1 MEFHKEEVTMKNNK
15 KIFLKGVLLGTL
27 VTCIMGVTVTN
38 VLDTFSVVPRKV
50 EKKLELIQYYVENK
64 FLFDYEE
71 QDEIEGLYQGYMMS
85 LGDPY
90 TGYYTAEETKEM
102 WESSSGEYSGV
113 GALMSQDVT
122 TGVITLVNVFP
133 DSPAQEAGLKDGD
146 ILEAVDGKSVLNREL
161 TSVVNDVK
169 GEEGTTVEMTVKH
182 GMDGESRTY
191 TVTRRKVES
200 PTVEHEMKEDS
211 VGYIRVT
218 EFSTTTLHQFE
229 EAMEALEADGMT
241 SLIIDLRNNPG
252 GNVATVSDMLRQILP
267 KGTII
272 YTEDKDGNREE
283 LECDGEHEFEKP
295 MVVLVNGYSASASEI
310 FAGAVKDYEK
320 ATIVGTTTYGKGIIQ
335 ELIGLPDGTAIKVT
349 TSEYFTPNG
358 QKIHGVGIEPDIVV
372 EPDMED
378 FTHDVQLE
386 KAMEVLE
393 EQN

>member
-1 MEFHKEEVTMKNNK
+1 MEFHEEEVTMKNNK

-27 VTCIMGVTVTN
+27 VTFVMGVTVTSA
-38 VLDTFSVVPRKV
+38 LDAFSTVPREV

-64 FLFDYEE
+64 FLFDYDEK
-71 QDEIEGLYQGYMMS
+71 DEIEGLYQGYMMS

-90 TGYYTAEETKEM
+90 TGYYTEEETKEM

-122 TGVITLVNVFP
+122 TGMITLVNVFP

-146 ILEAVDGKSVLNREL
+146 ILEAVDGKSVLDREL

-182 GMDGESRTY
+182 GIDGESQTY

-267 KGTII
+267 KGIII

-295 MVVLVNGYSASASEI
+295 MAVLVNGYSASASEI

-320 ATIVGTTTYGKGIIQ
+320 ATIVGTTTFGKGIIQ

-358 QKIHGVGIEPDIVV
+358 QKIHGVGIEPDVV
-372 EPDMED
+372 IEPDMED

-386 KAMEVLE
+386 KAIEVLE
-393 EQN
+393 EHN